1 MNVDPSTV
9 CKTIALFDVTGGV
22 SKRKHPEN
30 VGTKKLS
37 EIDKLTILAVVLEK
51 PEVFLR
57 EIKGL
62 LVEETGTEVS
72 ISTICQFLHVSGFT
86 RQKDGVIAALQ
97 RSDSYSMKVKLE

>member
-1 MNVDPSTV
+1 M
-9 CKTIALFDVTGGV
+9 TGGV

-51 PEVFLR
+51 PGVFLH